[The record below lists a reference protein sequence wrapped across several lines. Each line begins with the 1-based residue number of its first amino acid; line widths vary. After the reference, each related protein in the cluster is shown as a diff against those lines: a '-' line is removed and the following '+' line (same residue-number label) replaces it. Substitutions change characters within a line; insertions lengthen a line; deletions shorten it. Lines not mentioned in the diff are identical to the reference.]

1 MKNLFALS
9 LALIA
14 LAVPAHADPITAAV
28 AWIGNAMAQSAIFA
42 AVVQTAIGMGVS
54 LLAQAIMGKPEM
66 PGADVEL
73 EIQIGDDLPLSFTV
87 GDFATSGKRKYVGSW
102 GRNTRFVT
110 QVIEFSALP
119 QGAAGIW
126 VDDEAGEFVAGQRA
140 WIGGEDP
147 SDDRSWTEGPSV
159 PSGSIDIG
167 QPLTNLSDDGNRIV
181 VKFLDGTQAAADPF
195 LTRVFGDDE
204 DYPWT
209 EDMVGVGKSY
219 AIVTVRYDDDTLTSY
234 PSFLIEPE
242 PLALYDLR
250 FDSTNGGSGAQRWEN
265 PATWQPTRNP
275 AVIAYNIIRGIRY
288 GTEWIYGGRNLPA
301 WRLPA
306 AEWIAAA
313 NECDD
318 PVSLS
323 SGGTEPRYRCG
334 LEIKVDTPPAD
345 YLEEIGKAANMKF
358 AEVGGQIKPI
368 VGLPGSAVF
377 SFSDDDILITEGQ
390 TFQPF
395 YPASETYNTISATYP
410 EPREKW
416 ATKDAKSYTFAEA
429 QEDDG
434 GRFLPISVSYPAAP
448 FAKQVQR
455 LLRSQMRD
463 FRRMRR
469 HQFHLPPDAYA
480 LEPGVDLVSWSS
492 DRNGYSNKLFM
503 VESVAKSP
511 GMNVMVSLREVNP
524 GDYDWSSDFESPVTI
539 TVPKNPVRFN
549 QVINGLTVTPAAVED
564 EESNQRRPA
573 ILVAC
578 DGDEVGVTHIQIEAR
593 LAGSAQVVI
602 DTERRFS
609 EPHAWYLLNV
619 LPATQYEVRA
629 RLISDLTPRSQ
640 WSGWLSVTTPDL
652 GFSWI
657 DFEDGVQQA
666 VDDARAQADAAAE
679 AAADA
684 DDKAQEVRDDHD
696 ALVGDFV
703 GNLMDLEAADEGI
716 QQRMDLLELSV
727 SNTSYIRQTDGEA
740 EGGGATVGGWV
751 GLTGASAPYS
761 SVVVA
766 PGQTGRSIAVS
777 APGAYEPPHYSG
789 ASINGM
795 VFRLRGWVEINGGG
809 TGRVAIVGS
818 SLGNGPG
825 GETVLAQSDPITGG
839 WQQIDLQFTVG
850 VDTDEWAPAF
860 LVTGGILRF
869 WRVRLEDYSAAAS
882 LEASI
887 NANAQAIVDETTA
900 RAAAITNLRADMEDG
915 DDALSGSI
923 NQITGLEVSAL
934 TGTSLGTLLQQL
946 NVSAGGTSATITQQG
961 SAIADLEGNASAGYL
976 IRAQAGGAVSLIDL
990 IAADGGGPPTSV
1002 VKIQASDILLK
1013 GSVAAD
1019 MLTIMDLSGN
1029 MVPDA
1034 DMVSPSAW
1042 DIDGDADW
1050 IMRSPEQ
1057 FNWAQGES
1065 AGEIWWVG
1073 DDPGATISK
1082 YGTEFSVLQG
1092 VEYNVQGIVRRIGTG
1107 QTIARISLFWLD
1119 FEGNSISGQAAEVA
1133 YLNSSSGFA
1142 RGNTTVVAPAGARRA
1157 KVRLAVYDGNE
1168 TAVGFSS
1175 ISCIRKRTGNT
1186 LITPGGVTADLIT
1199 SQTMRA
1205 LNGEF
1210 VNLAAANIRVGNAE
1224 IDTLQLAGESVTIPA
1239 SQTQASTVSGNGS
1252 GNWTNSV
1259 NVVSINMPQS
1269 GSVVILWNG
1278 FHRYTNQQNRGYGI
1292 RLRIDGA
1299 VEWERQTP
1307 DSSTVGEDWPAM
1319 SWRFN
1324 LSAGS
1329 HTIRIDWNAQDA
1341 SLELRDR
1348 TLIVMGTMR

>member
-1 MKNLFALS
+1 MKNLFVLS

-119 QGAAGIW
+119 QGAVGIW

-140 WIGGEDP
+140 WIGGADP

-181 VKFLDGTQAAADPF
+181 VKFLDGTQTAADPF

-250 FDSTNGGSGAQRWEN
+250 FDSTNGGSGTQRWEN

-377 SFSDDDILITEGQ
+377 SFTDDDILITEGQ
-390 TFQPF
+390 SFQPF
-395 YPASETYNTISATYP
+395 YPASETFNTISATYP

-434 GRFLPISVSYPAAP
+434 GRFLPVSVSYPAAP

-492 DRNGYSNKLFM
+492 DRNGYANKLFM

-539 TVPKNPVRFN
+539 TVPKNPVRFV
-549 QVINGLTVTPAAVED
+549 QPISGLAVFPVVVRD
-564 EESNQRRPA
+564 TDGAGRRPA
-573 ILVAC
+573 IRVSC
-578 DGDEVGVTHIQIEAR
+578 DGDEAGVTNIQIQARVLGEATT
-593 LAGSAQVVI
+593 I
-602 DTERRFS
+602 DTTRRFGGDYV
-609 EPHAWYLLNV
+609 WYLSNV
-619 LPATQYEVRA
+619 LPLTAYEVRA
-629 RLISDLTPRSQ
+629 RLLSDLTPKSA
-640 WSGWLSVTTPDL
+640 WSPWLSVITLKAGYTT
-652 GFSWI
+652 
-657 DFEDGVQQA
+657 
-666 VDDARAQADAAAE
+666 DDIADEVLDSMRDIAAE
-679 AAADA
+679 AGIDAVDVLPATGEPNQIVMKVPEGVLYRWDEVAGDWSTQIYAGIPDGAIDIAKFAEGIEPVSIITSGSLPTAKTTEAIFWQGKLYRWSSGAYTAAVPSSDLTGQITGTQITNGAVTTPKLAAGAVDA
-684 DDKAQEVRDDHD
+684 DKI
-696 ALVGDFV
+696 
-703 GNLMDLEAADEGI
+703 AANAITAGK
-716 QQRMDLLELSV
+716 V
-727 SNTSYIRQTDGEA
+727 A
-740 EGGGATVGGWV
+740 AGAI
-751 GLTGASAPYS
+751 GAD
-761 SVVVA
+761 
-766 PGQTGRSIAVS
+766 QIA
-777 APGAYEPPHYSG
+777 
-789 ASINGM
+789 
-795 VFRLRGWVEINGGG
+795 
-809 TGRVAIVGS
+809 
-818 SLGNGPG
+818 
-825 GETVLAQSDPITGG
+825 
-839 WQQIDLQFTVG
+839 
-850 VDTDEWAPAF
+850 
-860 LVTGGILRF
+860 
-869 WRVRLEDYSAAAS
+869 
-882 LEASI
+882 
-887 NANAQAIVDETTA
+887 AQAIVASKLVVSDYSNLVLNNFTGGDFDGWGTGSSNVSIASVTGNGIVAGFAARVEDDSSYFLASPRATASFGENFYFEVYTFSNGIAGAEANRLRARVHYEDGSVTYHTIATTTA
-900 RAAAITNLRADMEDG
+900 VNSWVKLSGNLEIPANAVSVQAWIAGSMDGGTGAHSWARPVMRRAASGELIVDGAITAGKVAAGAITTNSIAAGAIVASKIASGAVTADKILANSVTSTQINVAQLVGSSAFLNNLSVGSAQIENAAITAAKISNLAVDTIKIANGAVSSFERSFT
-915 DDALSGSI
+915 SGSI
-923 NQITGLEVSAL
+923 TIQNNQSAQIQGLAYTIGRTGPQTLFVAFDISGSTGSPLAFMQVFRVQNGTETEVYREDIR
-934 TGTSLGTLLQQL
+934 TSPQTLAIHRLVVDGRNSSNDVIYRVRILSQGAAHTVSSRFVGAL
-946 NVSAGGTSATITQQG
+946 NVF
-961 SAIADLEGNASAGYL
+961 
-976 IRAQAGGAVSLIDL
+976 
-990 IAADGGGPPTSV
+990 
-1002 VKIQASDILLK
+1002 K
-1013 GSVAAD
+1013 
-1019 MLTIMDLSGN
+1019 
-1029 MVPDA
+1029 
-1034 DMVSPSAW
+1034 
-1042 DIDGDADW
+1042 
-1050 IMRSPEQ
+1050 
-1057 FNWAQGES
+1057 
-1065 AGEIWWVG
+1065 
-1073 DDPGATISK
+1073 
-1082 YGTEFSVLQG
+1082 
-1092 VEYNVQGIVRRIGTG
+1092 
-1107 QTIARISLFWLD
+1107 
-1119 FEGNSISGQAAEVA
+1119 
-1133 YLNSSSGFA
+1133 
-1142 RGNTTVVAPAGARRA
+1142 
-1157 KVRLAVYDGNE
+1157 
-1168 TAVGFSS
+1168 
-1175 ISCIRKRTGNT
+1175 
-1186 LITPGGVTADLIT
+1186 
-1199 SQTMRA
+1199 
-1205 LNGEF
+1205 
-1210 VNLAAANIRVGNAE
+1210 
-1224 IDTLQLAGESVTIPA
+1224 
-1239 SQTQASTVSGNGS
+1239 
-1252 GNWTNSV
+1252 
-1259 NVVSINMPQS
+1259 
-1269 GSVVILWNG
+1269 
-1278 FHRYTNQQNRGYGI
+1278 
-1292 RLRIDGA
+1292 
-1299 VEWERQTP
+1299 
-1307 DSSTVGEDWPAM
+1307 
-1319 SWRFN
+1319 
-1324 LSAGS
+1324 
-1329 HTIRIDWNAQDA
+1329 
-1341 SLELRDR
+1341 
-1348 TLIVMGTMR
+1348 